1 MSAAFRLLIADDE
14 GDERAVLRLYAEAR
28 GDFCGIEEASNGR
41 EAAEA
46 ARIFRPDVIA
56 LDIRMP
62 GMDGMECA
70 RAIREFDRRARIVFL
85 TAFPELDYARDAFK
99 VRADDFVLKPV
110 SQASFNDAVDRA
122 LEALREAGGADPA
135 GPAAPLAFRDAER
148 LFLDAVRSGSEP
160 EAAERARRAFVASG
174 AGTDLPEAR
183 RLARRIVDAAERFFF
198 SQFGRKLQSAEGA
211 SEGLSRARDA
221 EEVAAALTAAA
232 ADFARECAALRSDP
246 HRSAVEAAMAFID
259 ENRCAAVSLDEAAAV
274 AGMSRFHFSRVFRAA
289 AGCTFTDYLCS
300 KRLERAKELLAD
312 LDLPIK
318 RICDLAGFSDPAY
331 FAGAFKRREGMTP
344 KEYRTLLVRRG
355 EAKLL
360 KK

>member
-1 MSAAFRLLIADDE
+1 MDKADRSRILIVDDIE
-14 GDERAVLRLYAEAR
+14 ENLKVLTDTLVQDGYHPLQAKSGERAIQIAQVA
-28 GDFCGIEEASNGR
+28 
-41 EAAEA
+41 
-46 ARIFRPDVIA
+46 RPDLIL

-148 LFLDAVRSGSEP
+148 LFLDAVRSGSAP
-160 EAAERARRAFVASG
+160 EAAERARRAFAASG
-174 AGTDLPEAR
+174 GGSDLPEAR

-198 SQFGRKLQSAEGA
+198 SQVGRKLQAAEGA
-211 SEGLSRARDA
+211 SESLSRARDA
-221 EEVAAALTAAA
+221 QEGSAALTAAA
-232 ADFARECAALRSDP
+232 ADFARECADLRSDP
-246 HRSAVEAAMAFID
+246 HRSAVEAAMAYID

-274 AGMSRFHFSRVFRAA
+274 AGMSRFHFSRIFRAA

-300 KRLERAKELLAD
+300 KRLERAKELLRNSA
-312 LDLPIK
+312 LSV
-318 RICDLAGFSDPAY
+318 REVCDRAGFISYSY
-331 FAGAFKRREGMTP
+331 FFTYFKKSLGLTP
-344 KEYRTLLVRRG
+344 SEFRDQSRSL
-355 EAKLL
+355 
-360 KK
+360 